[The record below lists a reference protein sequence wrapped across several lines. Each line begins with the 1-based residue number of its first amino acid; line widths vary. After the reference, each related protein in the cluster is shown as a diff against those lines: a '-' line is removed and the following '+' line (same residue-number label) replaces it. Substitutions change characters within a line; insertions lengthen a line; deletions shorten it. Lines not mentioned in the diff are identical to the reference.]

1 MGTKTKLR
9 RNGRARRRGLA
20 TFVSF
25 VMLFAFALGQGSS
38 LLALA
43 DDGILTDEAGLTQT
57 ASTDGSTEASADAS
71 TEAPAEE
78 TAPVEEAP
86 AEAPAEEA
94 PAEEARADEAPAEE
108 APAEETPSVGSAAT
122 SDGGS
127 GRTRTAR
134 VGGGAGGGPG
144 IQSHGGLHGRDV
156 SLDFVAAGPFT
167 YDHGTGLGTY
177 PTFGYNDRTIS
188 KTDGVVESLEGGDF
202 ACDDLVTFFVQVAI
216 ADDADGSGT
225 VELDM
230 SFGAETTGQP
240 GLGFDEIVSYGIN
253 TPDDGN
259 VGNVTDNVVTL
270 APPGGEIETAG
281 YDELKGTF
289 TVTNLAPGE
298 TAIVRM
304 TVHLACEVGG
314 DPTGNILN
322 AIEGARADDEKV
334 NVGQETVPM
343 KQVGGIAAAPA
354 ISVIKD
360 CPEFSLAGEEI
371 TYEITV
377 SNEGNEALVDLSV
390 TDTLLGD
397 ITDEFPDT
405 TLEVGEINTVTVG
418 YTPEPDDPDPLTNT
432 VTAEADGD
440 ISDMHVSDTADC
452 VTDVLNPD
460 ITITKSCPDF
470 AQVGDTITYTIRVT
484 NSGDEALENITV
496 EDTILGDLS
505 DDFVDTLAPGAFDEQ
520 TFDYEVTDE
529 SPDPIENTVTAEANG
544 VQSEE
549 VVDSTADCVTDV
561 LNPDITVTKSC
572 PDFAQ
577 VGDTI
582 TYTIRVTNSGDE
594 ALENITVEDTIL
606 GDLSDDFVDTL
617 APGAFDEQTF
627 DYEVTDESPDPI
639 ENTVTAEANGVQSE
653 EVVDST
659 ADCVT
664 DVLNPDIDIVKDGP
678 ALVHVGDTITYTFV
692 VTNTGE
698 VDLFEVV
705 LTDPICDE
713 GTIEVTDDGDGDTTL
728 AVDEVWRFECLHL
741 VTDEDPD
748 PIPNTAVVRGEDR
761 NENEVTA
768 DDDHVVDIIHPAIH
782 IEKTVSEEI
791 VPVGTTVTYTYV
803 ITNIGDTTLFD
814 VTVVDDIMG
823 FIGEIAVLEPGDSF
837 TLTKDFVVGDEVV
850 INVAVAEGEDETGR
864 SVSDDDDAIVTP
876 IAGEGPPPPPPAP
889 PTPFTGSDAGRL
901 GLISMALFG
910 IGVTVVAA
918 TRRRRPQR
926 EAA

>member
-561 LNPDITVTKSC
+561 LNPDI
-572 PDFAQ
+572 
-577 VGDTI
+577 
-582 TYTIRVTNSGDE
+582 
-594 ALENITVEDTIL
+594 
-606 GDLSDDFVDTL
+606 
-617 APGAFDEQTF
+617 
-627 DYEVTDESPDPI
+627 
-639 ENTVTAEANGVQSE
+639 
-653 EVVDST
+653 
-659 ADCVT
+659 
-664 DVLNPDIDIVKDGP
+664 DIVKDGP